1 MLVFN
6 CRPFPKIL
14 KYNDHQWN
22 LPTIWKTRSL
32 RQLRENSAS
41 IQESSGSQFF
51 RTATGIQSEADT
63 FEKASSVMTFITI
76 LGVTEILYSFK
87 LVLEGKT
94 GKWIPESSRLE
105 FLQKFLPNNFALSE
119 TEHNTFGLLGREGI
133 TK

>member
-1 MLVFN
+1 
-6 CRPFPKIL
+6 
-14 KYNDHQWN
+14 
-22 LPTIWKTRSL
+22 
-32 RQLRENSAS
+32 
-41 IQESSGSQFF
+41 
-51 RTATGIQSEADT
+51 
-63 FEKASSVMTFITI
+63 MTFITI